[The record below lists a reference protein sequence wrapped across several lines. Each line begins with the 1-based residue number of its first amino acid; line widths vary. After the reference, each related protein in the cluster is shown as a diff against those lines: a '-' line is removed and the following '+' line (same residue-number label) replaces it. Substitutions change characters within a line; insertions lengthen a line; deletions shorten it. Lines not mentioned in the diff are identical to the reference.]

1 MLYLRLIFYALRM
14 DIISL
19 WKEIFWVCERGFSRL
34 PIRREKCLGHE
45 IDTRLGAKKM
55 LNKMLFYLT
64 VIDLTFDVFG
74 YKESTIKTKTKKR
87 KENMD

>member
-19 WKEIFWVCERGFSRL
+19 WKGIFWVCERGFSGL

-45 IDTRLGAKKM
+45 IDTCFGAKKM
-55 LNKMLFYLT
+55 LNKMLFCLT

-74 YKESTIKTKTKKR
+74 YKKSTRKTKKR
-87 KENMD
+87 KENTD